1 MSDRPTPETDAAQHE
16 GLLRGHPTP
25 TLVVRASFARRLER
39 ELDEARKEA
48 AMWKAN
54 HDNQAKL
61 KAALLDRHDLGER
74 ARKVLSLAKER
85 DEARE
90 LAVDL
95 QSALI
100 TTLASLIIRMGPE
113 DVDTVENAHQVLGKA
128 KQLLKP

>member
-39 ELDEARKEA
+39 ELDEARNELEKSRF
-48 AMWKAN
+48 
-54 HDNQAKL
+54 
-61 KAALLDRHDLGER
+61 ALRGAQQGSEE
-74 ARKVLSLAKER
+74 ARKAIRRTQREL
-85 DEARE
+85 DDARE

-113 DVDTVENAHQVLGKA
+113 DVDTVENAHQVLSKA